1 MMRESTQ
8 SKLARTREPRVNI
21 TYDVAVGGAIEI
33 RSLPFVLGVLSD
45 LSGAPS
51 EPKMN
56 WKFVEIN
63 WDNFNDVLA
72 GMKPRLVFAVDDLL
86 TGGGSKL
93 RVELHFR
100 HMQDFEPLQV
110 VNQVKP
116 LADLLAARQQLVG
129 DKTDIEEDREN
140 LAAIDDLLSRQLS
153 RILHAPEFQKLEASW
168 RGLYYLVSQT
178 ETGTMLKIRVLNVSK
193 RVLLKDFERA
203 IEVDQ
208 SRLFKHVYEEEYGTF
223 AGTPFGAL
231 IGDYEFEGDPRDI
244 NLLVRLSRV
253 ATIAQAPFIAAASSR
268 LFNVDSFNELNSRR
282 DLAEI
287 FNTPAYA
294 KWREFRNSEDSRY
307 VGLTVP
313 RILMRLPYDPWQS
326 PVSSFHMAEDAE
338 ENGRHFLWGNA
349 AYAFGVCLMNAFAK
363 YHWCA
368 KIRGVEGGGLVER
381 LPVWTFQTDEG
392 EPALKCPVE
401 VAITDRREK
410 EFADLG
416 FIPLVHCLGTDYAA
430 FFSAYS
436 CNLPRK
442 YDSDPANAHARLAGQ
457 LQCVMTTSRF
467 AHYIKV
473 ITRDMIGSFV
483 SRGDCERFLNRWI
496 LNYVNSDADDE
507 ASPAVKAQFPLR
519 EARIDVSE
527 VPGKPGAYMA
537 VLFLRPYFQLDELSL
552 SLRLIV
558 ELPAPVHL

>member
-193 RVLLKDFERA
+193 RVL
-203 IEVDQ
+203 
-208 SRLFKHVYEEEYGTF
+208 
-223 AGTPFGAL
+223 
-231 IGDYEFEGDPRDI
+231 
-244 NLLVRLSRV
+244 
-253 ATIAQAPFIAAASSR
+253 
-268 LFNVDSFNELNSRR
+268 
-282 DLAEI
+282 
-287 FNTPAYA
+287 
-294 KWREFRNSEDSRY
+294 
-307 VGLTVP
+307 
-313 RILMRLPYDPWQS
+313 
-326 PVSSFHMAEDAE
+326 
-338 ENGRHFLWGNA
+338 
-349 AYAFGVCLMNAFAK
+349 
-363 YHWCA
+363 
-368 KIRGVEGGGLVER
+368 
-381 LPVWTFQTDEG
+381 
-392 EPALKCPVE
+392 
-401 VAITDRREK
+401 
-410 EFADLG
+410 
-416 FIPLVHCLGTDYAA
+416 
-430 FFSAYS
+430 
-436 CNLPRK
+436 
-442 YDSDPANAHARLAGQ
+442 
-457 LQCVMTTSRF
+457 
-467 AHYIKV
+467 
-473 ITRDMIGSFV
+473 
-483 SRGDCERFLNRWI
+483 
-496 LNYVNSDADDE
+496 
-507 ASPAVKAQFPLR
+507 
-519 EARIDVSE
+519 
-527 VPGKPGAYMA
+527 
-537 VLFLRPYFQLDELSL
+537 
-552 SLRLIV
+552 
-558 ELPAPVHL
+558 